1 MTLWLW
7 DRGGCYPPQPITPSE
22 ICLILHILRKPKSL
36 SCFDVKF
43 IFDSVSLGL
52 SSSANNLQIADV
64 ALRFEGMRTAI
75 SSGQWPFSSPDPVV
89 SWSRGLE
96 TRGSGRA
103 PQNNVFEGA
112 IQYFAGQRHRLLKFK
127 TPVTLN
133 WFSTRAR

>member
-1 MTLWLW
+1 MTFWLW

-36 SCFDVKF
+36 SCIDVRF
-43 IFDSVSLGL
+43 IFDSVRLGL
-52 SSSANNLQIADV
+52 SSSTNNLQIADV
-64 ALRFEGMRTAI
+64 ALRVEGMGTTI

-96 TRGSGRA
+96 TRGSERA
-103 PQNNVFEGA
+103 PQKNVFEGTM
-112 IQYFAGQRHRLLKFK
+112 QYFAGQRHRLLKFK

>member
-36 SCFDVKF
+36 SCIDVKF
-43 IFDSVSLGL
+43 IFDSVRLGL
-52 SSSANNLQIADV
+52 SSSANNLQRADV
-64 ALRFEGMRTAI
+64 ALRVEGMRTAI

-103 PQNNVFEGA
+103 PRNNEGA
-112 IQYFAGQRHRLLKFK
+112 IEYFAAQRHRLLKFK